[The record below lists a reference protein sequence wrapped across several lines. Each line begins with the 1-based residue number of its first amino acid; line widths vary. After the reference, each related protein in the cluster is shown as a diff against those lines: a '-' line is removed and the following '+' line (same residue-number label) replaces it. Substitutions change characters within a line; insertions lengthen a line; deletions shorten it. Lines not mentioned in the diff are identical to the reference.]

1 MGTLS
6 TAAKNAALDA
16 LLALID
22 AGAGAGKLKIRTSAD
37 ADLVVMTLVDPAA
50 AASASGGVL
59 TLDFSPPITQAASG
73 TGTHAKFVLTDD
85 ADTIHYTGTTGT
97 GGGEL
102 NFDGATITSGQNV
115 TVNSLTVNL

>member
-22 AGAGAGKLKIRTSAD
+22 AGSNPGKLKIRTSGD
-37 ADLVVMTLVDPAA
+37 SDLVVMTLVDPAA
-50 AASASGGVL
+50 ASSASGGVL
-59 TLDFSPPITQAASG
+59 TLDFSPAITEAATG
-73 TGTHAKFVLTDD
+73 TGTHAKFVITDD

-115 TVNSLTVNL
+115 TVSSLTINM